1 MIRFEPLCL
10 CTNSVPGKDLFHALD
25 LARACGFTYVE
36 LAAID
41 GISEQVNVDLLTD
54 EALGQIRA
62 GLESRGLVCFAVSGH
77 CDMTDPPSFR
87 RLLQKLRF
95 AGAVGARF
103 LNTRCG
109 PPERYD
115 VFLKNVREAAALA
128 RELGVTLQL
137 ESYGD
142 IVGTASQ
149 CGPVF
154 AELEGLQVG
163 YTYDTGNNF
172 RFARGAVDQA
182 ADLRSGAV
190 TPTYLHLKD
199 ASLLDGWICN
209 EAIGG
214 GQLDIPGIL
223 SALEARTPV
232 IPCGLE
238 LPTSFRV
245 WAEDLSFDFLS
256 PDDQAVLETIRSSVD
271 YLRRYASFDL

>member
-62 GLESRGLVCFAVSGH
+62 SLESRGLACFAVSGH

-128 RELGVTLQL
+128 RGRDYVNPEDVSL
-137 ESYGD
+137 
-142 IVGTASQ
+142 
-149 CGPVF
+149 VF
-154 AELEGLQVG
+154 PDVVPHRLLLSPRAEAEGFDPAAELLAAVPAPRVG
-163 YTYDTGNNF
+163 
-172 RFARGAVDQA
+172 
-182 ADLRSGAV
+182 
-190 TPTYLHLKD
+190 
-199 ASLLDGWICN
+199 
-209 EAIGG
+209 
-214 GQLDIPGIL
+214 
-223 SALEARTPV
+223 
-232 IPCGLE
+232 
-238 LPTSFRV
+238 
-245 WAEDLSFDFLS
+245 
-256 PDDQAVLETIRSSVD
+256 
-271 YLRRYASFDL
+271 